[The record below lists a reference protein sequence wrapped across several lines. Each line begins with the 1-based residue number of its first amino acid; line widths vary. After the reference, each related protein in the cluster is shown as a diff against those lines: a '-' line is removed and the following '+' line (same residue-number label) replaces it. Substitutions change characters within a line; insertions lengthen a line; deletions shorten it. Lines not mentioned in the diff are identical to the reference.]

1 MAEEIARYGPLINTV
16 ETAASYHMHR
26 PSPNRMIAYGTSSFA
41 AEQLRQA
48 DGRTADQ
55 LHPLV
60 RRAVY
65 FAMRDKNPG
74 AFALTD

>member
-1 MAEEIARYGPLINTV
+1 MELARLLPNSFDKPTV
-16 ETAASYHMHR
+16 ER
-26 PSPNRMIAYGTSSFA
+26 
-41 AEQLRQA
+41 
-48 DGRTADQ
+48 